1 MTNKPY
7 LNIDCTIAGEQYK
20 VYGYVSNGRVGF
32 MYSVHRTNT
41 GWAHL
46 NTRVHHHKISKIR
59 AKLAA
64 EINAYIDGAVA

>member
-1 MTNKPY
+1 MTDA
-7 LNIDCTIAGEQYK
+7 LNIDCTIGGEQYK
-20 VYGYVSNGRVGF
+20 VFGYVMHGRVGF

-59 AKLAA
+59 VKLAN
-64 EINAYIDGAVA
+64 EINEFIATVEGAA